1 MGEVELAERMKSE
14 ENINQLEYKQALTEA
29 FGYLDESSQ

>member
-14 ENINQLEYKQALTEA
+14 ESLNQDEYKSALTEA
-29 FGYLDESSQ
+29 FKYLEESAQ

>member
-14 ENINQLEYKQALTEA
+14 ESISQDEYKEALKEA
-29 FGYLDESSQ
+29 FKYLEESAQ